1 MSLSID
7 PFALDLAAGVACILL
22 VMVGTRLIEFVVL
35 LSIEA
40 IRSARRRRDMT
51 NGNPQE
57 REIL

>member
-40 IRSARRRRDMT
+40 IRSARRRR
-51 NGNPQE
+51 E
-57 REIL
+57 